1 MTLLPRLPLRASL
14 FSLSPVSPLALMSC
28 GFWCLLVV
36 QVIDTVASRGAES
49 ADILRK
55 QGMADAVIACIDAP
69 KVRCSLHRVTDCCHC
84 AAPAVA
90 PCTTLIYCIHTL
102 TAEPRT
108 HIRHSLTRAFPR
120 FACRIAVLQNDVVES
135 DKGGDKSGGGGGA
148 GSGAGGDKGGASY
161 VPDPA
166 TRDAILATVV
176 AILTKLV
183 TPEEVVDGVSLVVQ

>member
-1 MTLLPRLPLRASL
+1 
-14 FSLSPVSPLALMSC
+14 
-28 GFWCLLVV
+28 
-36 QVIDTVASRGAES
+36 
-49 ADILRK
+49 
-55 QGMADAVIACIDAP
+55 
-69 KVRCSLHRVTDCCHC
+69 
-84 AAPAVA
+84 
-90 PCTTLIYCIHTL
+90 
-102 TAEPRT
+102 
-108 HIRHSLTRAFPR
+108 
-120 FACRIAVLQNDVVES
+120 VLQNDVVES